1 MGKKNLTFVYIEIEK
16 NKFYRNKTL
25 ISLKDINIQKILVSN
40 NISFGE
46 KNYRYFIGYLYK
58 DHKVKPLHIM
68 LPKTSAYVK
77 SYDGQ
82 SKWMNYLLIE
92 DGGLIDKYNNI
103 WDKVSADMKKEFDN
117 KSVYNREFLKTK
129 IKSHGDEVPDFH
141 DQKIFKTYSNH
152 TCLAVISLDS
162 SLQKDENYYPQV
174 FLKEF

>member
-16 NKFYRNKTL
+16 NKFYHNKTL

-92 DGGLIDKYNNI
+92 DKWLNI
-103 WDKVSADMKKEFDN
+103 
-117 KSVYNREFLKTK
+117 
-129 IKSHGDEVPDFH
+129 
-141 DQKIFKTYSNH
+141 
-152 TCLAVISLDS
+152 
-162 SLQKDENYYPQV
+162 
-174 FLKEF
+174 